1 MTTKGAIL
9 GTIMVLLMGFIL
21 LPIIIPIGISFSDTP
36 FVVFPPKGFT
46 LRWYAKVLSD
56 PEVIASFWL
65 SLKLAVSVCIMSLM
79 LGTAAS
85 LALTRHRFVGRSVIQ
100 GFLLSPLIF
109 PALVT
114 GIALLQ
120 FFSTLNSNW
129 TFAHLLIGH
138 VVITIPYVV
147 RSVSASL
154 LQNDPSLEEAAR
166 TLGAPPI
173 YTFIHVTV
181 PQIAPG
187 LLAGAIL
194 SFVVSFDNYS
204 VSMWL
209 TDAEHTPIPMLVI
222 RFIIRFF
229 DPSVAA
235 LSSLMI
241 LVAIAI
247 IITVEKLLGLQKFM
261 GV

>member
-1 MTTKGAIL
+1 
-9 GTIMVLLMGFIL
+9 MGFIL
-21 LPIIIPIGISFSDTP
+21 LPIAVPIAISFSDTP
-36 FVVFPPKGFT
+36 FVIFPPKGFT
-46 LRWYAKVLSD
+46 LHWYAKVLSD
-56 PEVIASFWL
+56 SEVLASFWL
-65 SLKLAVSVCIMSLM
+65 SLELALSVCTISLAI
-79 LGTAAS
+79 GTAAS
-85 LALTRHRFVGRSVIQ
+85 LALSRHRFAGHSVIQ

-109 PALVT
+109 PTLVT

-120 FFSTLNSNW
+120 FFSALNSDW
-129 TFAHLLIGH
+129 TFVHLLIGH

-154 LQNDPSLEEAAR
+154 LLNDASLEEAAR
-166 TLGAPPI
+166 TLGATPLYAFFKI
-173 YTFIHVTV
+173 TT

-209 TDAEHTPIPMLVI
+209 ADAEHTPIPMLVI

-235 LSSLMI
+235 LSSLMV
-241 LVAIAI
+241 LIAI
-247 IITVEKLLGLQKFM
+247 GIIVTVEKLLGLQKFM

>member
-114 GIALLQ
+114 GIALL
-120 FFSTLNSNW
+120 
-129 TFAHLLIGH
+129 
-138 VVITIPYVV
+138 TIPYVV

>member
-1 MTTKGAIL
+1 
-9 GTIMVLLMGFIL
+9 
-21 LPIIIPIGISFSDTP
+21 
-36 FVVFPPKGFT
+36 
-46 LRWYAKVLSD
+46 LSD
-56 PEVIASFWL
+56 PEVIASFRL
-65 SLKLAVSVCIMSLM
+65 SLELAISVCVVSLT

-85 LALTRHRFVGRSVIQ
+85 LAMVRHRFPGRSAIQ

-120 FFSTLNSNW
+120 FFSALHSTW

-147 RSVSASL
+147 RAVSASL
-154 LQNDPSLEEAAR
+154 LVNDFSLEEAAR
-166 TLGAPPI
+166 TLGAGPV
-173 YTFIHVTV
+173 YTFVRVTV

-187 LLAGAIL
+187 LLAGGIL

-222 RFIIRFF
+222 KFITRFF

-241 LVAIAI
+241 LVAIMI
-247 IITVEKLLGLQKFM
+247 IVLVEKMLGLRKFM

>member
-1 MTTKGAIL
+1 
-9 GTIMVLLMGFIL
+9 MVLLMGFIL
-21 LPIIIPIGISFSDTP
+21 LPIVIPIVISFSDTP
-36 FVVFPPKGFT
+36 YIVFPPKGFT
-46 LRWYAKVLSD
+46 FRWYAKVLSD
-56 PEVIASFWL
+56 PEVIESFWL
-65 SLKLAVSVCIMSLM
+65 SLRLAVSVCIVSLI

-85 LALTRHRFVGRSVIQ
+85 LALARHRFVGRSVIQ

-120 FFSTLNSNW
+120 FFSALRSNW

-154 LQNDPSLEEAAR
+154 LLNDLSLEEAAR
-166 TLGAPPI
+166 TLGAPPV

-222 RFIIRFF
+222 RFIVRFF

-247 IITVEKLLGLQKFM
+247 IVTVEKLLGLQKFM
-261 GV
+261 GVSR